1 MHNAQFSGPGSS
13 ASNDGEFSMKTAKGA
28 LRVITSDFDRS
39 PVARYI
45 QLATLFRSRIAT
57 GEWPVGSR
65 IPNVDELAAEF
76 AVARGTMRE
85 ALGLLEEEGLL
96 ERLRAKGTFIRK
108 SPVNEYAHKL
118 AIDWKSLISAHEGAT
133 IDVLEQ
139 GVVTELPQIDRG
151 KGKPA
156 AKYQMM
162 RRLHLRQG
170 QPYLV
175 GRFYLEYELFKKG
188 PPLQFRR
195 LPTLPI
201 LHRIAG
207 SEIANAWQTLTIG
220 TADVDIAALLKIS
233 LNAPVAKVD
242 RVAIDKNGIVIY
254 AGHGVYRGDSLS
266 LEIELR

>member
-1 MHNAQFSGPGSS
+1 M
-13 ASNDGEFSMKTAKGA
+13 AKSA
-28 LRVITSDFDRS
+28 LRATAPPTDLSLS

-45 QLATLFRSRIAT
+45 QLATLFRNRIVS
-57 GEWPVGSR
+57 GEWPVGGR

-85 ALGLLEEEGLL
+85 ALGLLEQEGLL
-96 ERLRAKGTFIRK
+96 ERMRAKGTFVRNA
-108 SPVNEYAHKL
+108 PADGHPHKL
-118 AIDWKSLISAHEGAT
+118 AIDWQSLISAHEGAK
-133 IDVLEQ
+133 IEVLEQ
-139 GVVTELPQIDRG
+139 RVVTDLPSSDRI

-156 AKYQMM
+156 PKYQMM

-170 QPYLV
+170 RPYLIA
-175 GRFYLEYELFKKG
+175 RFYLEYELFKQG

-207 SEIANAWQTLTIG
+207 ARIAKAWQTLTIG
-220 TADVDIAALLKIS
+220 MADVEIASLLKMP

-242 RVAIDKNGIVIY
+242 RVAVDAGGVILY

>member
-1 MHNAQFSGPGSS
+1 
-13 ASNDGEFSMKTAKGA
+13 MKTAKRA
-28 LRVITSDFDRS
+28 LRVINNSDFNLS

-45 QLATLFRSRIAT
+45 QLATLFRTRIAT

-76 AVARGTMRE
+76 TVARGTMRE
-85 ALGLLEEEGLL
+85 ALGLLEQEGLL

-108 SPVNEYAHKL
+108 SPVNERAHKL
-118 AIDWKSLISAHEGAT
+118 AIDWNSLIMAHEGAA

-139 GVVTELPQIDRG
+139 RVVTELPPVDRS

-156 AKYQMM
+156 GKYQMM
-162 RRLHLRQG
+162 RRLHSRDG
-170 QPYLV
+170 RPYLV

-201 LHRIAG
+201 LRKIAAG
-207 SEIANAWQTLTIG
+207 RIANAWQTLTIG
-220 TADVDIAALLKIS
+220 TADVEIAALLRIP
-233 LNAPVAKVD
+233 LNAPIAKVD
-242 RVAIDKNGIVIY
+242 RIAIDKNGVILY
-254 AGHGVYRGDSLS
+254 VGHGVYRGDSIS
-266 LEIELR
+266 MEIELR

>member
-1 MHNAQFSGPGSS
+1 MSKAVLRAVARPTDFS
-13 ASNDGEFSMKTAKGA
+13 
-28 LRVITSDFDRS
+28 LS

-45 QLATLFRSRIAT
+45 QLATLFRNRISS
-57 GEWPVGSR
+57 GEWPVGGR

-85 ALGLLEEEGLL
+85 ALGLLEQEGLL
-96 ERLRAKGTFIRK
+96 ERLRAKGTFVRR
-108 SPVNEYAHKL
+108 SAADGHAHKL
-118 AIDWKSLISAHEGAT
+118 AIDWQSLISAHEGAK
-133 IDVLEQ
+133 IEVLEQ
-139 GVVTELPQIDRG
+139 RVVTELPSIDKM

-156 AKYQMM
+156 PTYQMM

-175 GRFYLEYELFKKG
+175 GRFYLEYELFKQG

-207 SEIANAWQTLTIG
+207 ARIAKAWQNLTIG
-220 TADVDIAALLKIS
+220 TADVEIASLLKMP

-242 RVAIDKNGIVIY
+242 RIAVDKDGVILY
-254 AGHGVYRGDSLS
+254 AGHGVYRGDSIS
-266 LEIELR
+266 MEIELR